1 MTRFHQRAAHLAS
14 APVVALVAACGG
26 SDEYANEPRPPA
38 PINITA
44 AITEDRIELSPRR
57 FGAGPIVLL
66 IANQSGRPQE
76 VTLETDEPAEGK
88 PGIRQKT
95 SPVNPR
101 GTATLQVDVT
111 EGDYSVSVDSEKIR
125 PGAMTVGATRDSA
138 QNDLLQP

>member
-1 MTRFHQRAAHLAS
+1 MTRSRKRAFWLAS
-14 APVVALVAACGG
+14 AAVVLLLPACG
-26 SDEYANEPRPPA
+26 STEEYANEPRPPA
-38 PINITA
+38 PINVTA
-44 AITEDRIELSPRR
+44 AITEERVELSPRR

-76 VTLETDEPAEGK
+76 VTLETDEPAEGR

-101 GTATLQVDVT
+101 GTASLQVDVT
-111 EGDYSVSVDSEKIR
+111 EGMYSVSVESDRIR
-125 PGAMTVGATRDSA
+125 PGAMTVGSARASA